1 MEMKIKK
8 TYTFAFWSSFYITLF
23 TSVVFFLSS
32 YIFLDTLIK
41 LTSLLLYV
49 SIVFIVTFLIIQY
62 RLEKFIFQRIKKIY
76 DSVSILDSSDF
87 IKTPITSDID
97 TLSREVQKF
106 SENKQ
111 QQIKNLN
118 LRENYRREFLGNI
131 SHELK
136 TPLFTVQGYLLT
148 LADGAI
154 NDKKISFKY
163 LERANKGVDR
173 LIAIVKDLDLI
184 SKLESTDLHLNMQ
197 PFNVIELIQGVFD
210 LLEMKAKK
218 RNISLMHTKQYEYPI
233 TAIGD
238 VERIEQVLINLLV
251 NSIKYGKI
259 GGTTLVNVEHIKNNK
274 ILVTITDNGEG
285 IKKEHQERLFERF
298 YRVDQSRSREQGGSG
313 LGLSIVKHIVEAHN
327 EQIFV
332 ESEFKKGS
340 EFSFTLEKVEK
351 I

>member
-1 MEMKIKK
+1 MKIKK
-8 TYTFAFWSSFYITLF
+8 TYSFAFWTSLYISFIALLALLLATKLFSNVSITLSF
-23 TSVVFFLSS
+23 SFVLIGV
-32 YIFLDTLIK
+32 IFIMT
-41 LTSLLLYV
+41 
-49 SIVFIVTFLIIQY
+49 FIISQY
-62 RLEKFIFQRIKKIY
+62 RLEKFIFQRLKKIY

-87 IKTPITSDID
+87 NKTSITSDVD
-97 TLSREVQKF
+97 KLSKEVQKF
-106 SENKQ
+106 AENKQ
-111 QQIKNLN
+111 KQIKSLT
-118 LRENYRREFLGNI
+118 LRESYRREFLGNV

-154 NDKKISFKY
+154 NDKNISHKY

-184 SKLESTDLHLNMQ
+184 SKLESADFDLNKQH
-197 PFNVIELIQGVFD
+197 FNIIEVIQNVFD

-218 RNISLMHTKQYEYPI
+218 RNISLLFDKYYEFPI
-233 TAIGD
+233 MVIGD
-238 VERIEQVLINLLV
+238 VERIEQVLTNLLV

-259 GGTTLVNVEHIKNNK
+259 GGITIISVENLKKEK
-274 ILVTITDNGEG
+274 ILVKVADNGEG
-285 IKKEHQERLFERF
+285 IKTEHHKRLFERF

-332 ESEFKKGS
+332 ESEYKKGS
-340 EFSFTLEKVEK
+340 VFSFTLEKVEK